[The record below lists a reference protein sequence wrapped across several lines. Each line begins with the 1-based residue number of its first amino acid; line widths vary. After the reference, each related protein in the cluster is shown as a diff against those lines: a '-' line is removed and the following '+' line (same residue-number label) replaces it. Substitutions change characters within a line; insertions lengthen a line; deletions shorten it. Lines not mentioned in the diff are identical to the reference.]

1 MPSFEDVQQYLT
13 GAIRM
18 MLGKADGLRMMDF
31 SADGFW
37 NSFFAMAVALPAL
50 LIGWVGLANDLEQAS
65 PEMGS
70 RFSILV
76 RVALIDFAAWAG
88 PLLLL
93 ALVISRTRIADRF
106 VQIVVSGNWASA
118 VIVWLMLPAP
128 LLRIFFPSAVEAA
141 SLLSLVL
148 FGISLL
154 MTWRVTNIAV
164 GKGPAIASAV
174 FAGMFFSSIAI
185 LYLFQT
191 MLGLG
196 TVAQLPAG

>member
-37 NSFFAMAVALPAL
+37 NSFLAMAVALPAL
-50 LIGWVGLANDLEQAS
+50 MIGWVGLANDLEQAS

-76 RVALIDFAAWAG
+76 RVALIDFAAWTG
-88 PLLLL
+88 PLVLL

-128 LLRIFFPSAVEAA
+128 LLRMFFPAAVEAA
-141 SLLSLVL
+141 SVLSLVL

-154 MTWRVTNIAV
+154 MTWRVTNIAI
-164 GKGPAIASAV
+164 GKGPAVASAV
-174 FAGMFFSSIAI
+174 FAGLFFSSMAI
-185 LYLFQT
+185 LFLLQT
-191 MLGLG
+191 MLGLDRIN
-196 TVAQLPAG
+196 QLPAG